1 MKIVR
6 HTDANFSQKLREV
19 TAPSS
24 LFDPGIEQRTRA
36 IIDAVQMRGDDALL
50 EFTEKFDGARLTAN
64 QLAVTQAELMVASL
78 KADESLR
85 AAVAEAEKNIATFAR
100 KSLLRNWECRNSHG
114 ARVGEKF
121 DPFQPVRSRSSSNAP
136 APSSTPFKSRGDDA
150 LLEFTEKFDGAKLAA
165 DQLAVT
171 QAELFNASLAADE
184 SLRAAVA
191 EAEKNIAAFARKSL
205 RKNWQMK
212 NSHGASVGEKF
223 DPFQRVGV
231 YIPGG
236 TAPLVST
243 ALMTI
248 TLAKVAGCPE
258 IVVCTPCGRDGS
270 INPAL
275 LFAARAA
282 GATEIYRV
290 GGAQAIAAMAYGTKT
305 IRRVQKIFGPG
316 NAYVVT
322 AKRLLVGHVAIDL
335 LPGPSELLVL
345 ADETA
350 NPKFAAADLLAQAEH
365 GSGHERVWLVTTS
378 AKILK
383 AVEKEIAKQLPKL
396 ARREFIQRVLDD
408 NAWLIQVKSLD
419 DARGAGEPA
428 RAGAL
433 RSDDAQSAQGF
444 RRHSDGGRD
453 FPRAVVADGAG
464 RLRGRAE
471 PHAADRRRGRV
482 VCRPDRGPVPA
493 PHQRGGIQPR
503 LAQESAARRE
513 KIRGTGRL
521 GRAWEKRGN
530 QEINPRSTRLV
541 RHCKTCVLKIT
552 RMTCSN
558 GWKTR
563 IMPPNISRRCWRKKT
578 ARRS

>member
-1 MKIVR
+1 MKVIR
-6 HTDANFSQKLREV
+6 HSDASFCKKLREL

-24 LFDPGIEQRTRA
+24 LFDLVIEQRTRA
-36 IIDAVQMRGDDALL
+36 ILDAVQTRGDDAVL
-50 EFTEKFDGARLTAN
+50 EFTG
-64 QLAVTQAELMVASL
+64 
-78 KADESLR
+78 
-85 AAVAEAEKNIATFAR
+85 
-100 KSLLRNWECRNSHG
+100 
-114 ARVGEKF
+114 
-121 DPFQPVRSRSSSNAP
+121 
-136 APSSTPFKSRGDDA
+136 
-150 LLEFTEKFDGAKLAA
+150 KFDGAKLAA
-165 DQLAVT
+165 NRLAVS

-184 SLRAAVA
+184 SLRATIA
-191 EAEKNIAAFARKSL
+191 EAEKNIANFARKSL

-236 TAPLVST
+236 KAPLVST

-290 GGAQAIAAMAYGTKT
+290 GGAQAIAAMAYGTNT

-322 AKRLLVGHVAIDL
+322 AKRLLVGYVAIDL

-350 NPKFAAADLLAQAEH
+350 NPKFIAADLLPQAEH

-378 AKILK
+378 DKILK

-396 ARREFIQRVLDD
+396 ERRDFVRRVLDD
-408 NAWLIQVKSLD
+408 NGWLIQVKSLD
-419 DARGAGEPA
+419 DGVALANRLAPEHCEVMTRNPRQVSKGILTAGAIFLGPWSPTVLGDYVAGPSHTLPTGGAGASFAGLTVDQFQRRTSMVEYNRVSLKKALPA
-428 RAGAL
+428 AKKFAELEGLDAHGKSAEL
-433 RSDDAQSAQGF
+433 RM
-444 RRHSDGGRD
+444 
-453 FPRAVVADGAG
+453 
-464 RLRGRAE
+464 
-471 PHAADRRRGRV
+471 
-482 VCRPDRGPVPA
+482 
-493 PHQRGGIQPR
+493 
-503 LAQESAARRE
+503 
-513 KIRGTGRL
+513 K
-521 GRAWEKRGN
+521 
-530 QEINPRSTRLV
+530 
-541 RHCKTCVLKIT
+541 
-552 RMTCSN
+552 
-558 GWKTR
+558 
-563 IMPPNISRRCWRKKT
+563 
-578 ARRS
+578 